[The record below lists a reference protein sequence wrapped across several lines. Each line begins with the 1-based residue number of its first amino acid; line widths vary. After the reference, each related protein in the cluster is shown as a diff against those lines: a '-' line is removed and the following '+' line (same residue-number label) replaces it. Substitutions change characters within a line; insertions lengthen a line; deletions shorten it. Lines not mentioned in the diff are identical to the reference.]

1 MERQLENHG
10 ILQLLNAQT
19 FGNIELAEVSK
30 TFNFKS
36 KLNPLSFDAVS
47 IRKVFWFNF
56 ASLLLQFSALYFK
69 TKVLTKL

>member
-1 MERQLENHG
+1 MERQLVNHG

>member
-1 MERQLENHG
+1 MERQLVNHG

-36 KLNPLSFDAVS
+36 TLNPLSFDAVS